1 MNSAFRISGKQQYL
15 LIFGV
20 PLLLIGVLIGIAN
33 SSYFELY
40 SEKLSI
46 GITVDLLLLVPVIY
60 FLLIRKT
67 RIPNITVVPF
77 FIGGLV
83 VCSLILP
90 SENQEYLAL
99 FKTWTLPV
107 VELCVLGYVIYN
119 FRKAIKRFKLKKDT
133 TFDFFTTLKAT
144 CHEIAPKIA
153 VVPVATEIAVFY
165 YGFIYWKKRKLEVNE
180 FSYHK
185 NSGTIGLLAAIIFIV
200 AIETVTVHILLDK
213 WSSIAAWIFTGLSV
227 YSGIQIFGFLKSM
240 FKRPIAIEGNT
251 LYLRYGIMNEATIE
265 LNNIASIEI
274 SVKEIKLDTETR
286 KLSFLGSLEPHNI
299 MIKLKKEDTLTG
311 LYGFRK
317 TFKTLLLHIDKPN
330 EFKLKIDSQLLTLN
344 S

>member
-1 MNSAFRISGKQQYL
+1 
-15 LIFGV
+15 
-20 PLLLIGVLIGIAN
+20 
-33 SSYFELY
+33 
-40 SEKLSI
+40 
-46 GITVDLLLLVPVIY
+46 
-60 FLLIRKT
+60 
-67 RIPNITVVPF
+67 
-77 FIGGLV
+77 
-83 VCSLILP
+83 
-90 SENQEYLAL
+90 
-99 FKTWTLPV
+99 
-107 VELCVLGYVIYN
+107 
-119 FRKAIKRFKLKKDT
+119 
-133 TFDFFTTLKAT
+133 
-144 CHEIAPKIA
+144 
-153 VVPVATEIAVFY
+153 VPVATEIAVFY